1 MKKILSIVL
10 GVAVISLASCALNES
25 ANPIINDTGKPAND
39 NLGESDYNECLAEA
53 RADLGSLISLL
64 DEADDADSSEPSFTV
79 DVAETPPAPDEKP
92 APAQKPVLPVYN
104 ARLFD
109 HQAVIIPFPN
119 NIPGGSSV
127 ITSVYQRDG
136 IDFLWVSDIAPVGMF
151 NWSVLNREFGEIAD
165 SDDHVWGYYYLTV
178 KPDFYQN
185 KVTAVEITADEY
197 HRIIAAYSAQ

>member
-1 MKKILSIVL
+1 MKKILGVL
-10 GVAVISLASCALNES
+10 LSVAVISLASCALNEDFNPVNDS
-25 ANPIINDTGKPAND
+25 IVTADDNELLAN
-39 NLGESDYNECLAEA
+39 A
-53 RADLGSLISLL
+53 RADLSDLFSIIDNIDNSEQSSGSSGKTSL
-64 DEADDADSSEPSFTV
+64 
-79 DVAETPPAPDEKP
+79 PAH
-92 APAQKPVLPVYN
+92 N

-136 IDFLWVSDIAPVGMF
+136 IDFLWVSEVAPVGIF
-151 NWSVLNREFGEIAD
+151 NWSVLNREFGDMAD

-197 HRIIAAYSAQ
+197 YRIIAAYAAQ